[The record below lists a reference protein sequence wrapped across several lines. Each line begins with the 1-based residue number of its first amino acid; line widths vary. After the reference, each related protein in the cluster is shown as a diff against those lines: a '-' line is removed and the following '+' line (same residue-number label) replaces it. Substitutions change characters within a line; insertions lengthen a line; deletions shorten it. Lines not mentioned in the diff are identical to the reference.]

1 MWRTR
6 LPGASA
12 VPAALADMAQH
23 YGRAFEL
30 AARNEGQTVDSY
42 AFVNLWT
49 ARLLH
54 ARLSGAELPAD
65 AARTVRDG
73 CERVQRDASAH
84 PHPDFWSTAVVGD
97 CELLCALL
105 DGRLAAA
112 EQASIVGA
120 YRAAFAR
127 GGSARERASVLD
139 QVDFLIDLGVL
150 RTGLKKVREALG
162 A

>member
-1 MWRTR
+1 
-6 LPGASA
+6 
-12 VPAALADMAQH
+12 
-23 YGRAFEL
+23 AFEL

-54 ARLSGAELPAD
+54 ARLSGAKLPAD

-73 CERVQRDASAH
+73 CERVQRDAAAH

-105 DGRLAAA
+105 DGRLTAA

-150 RTGLKKVREALG
+150 RSGLKKVREALG

>member
-1 MWRTR
+1 MEHTDERR
-6 LPGASA
+6 
-12 VPAALADMAQH
+12 
-23 YGRAFEL
+23 
-30 AARNEGQTVDSY
+30 
-42 AFVNLWT
+42 
-49 ARLLH
+49 ARLIADELERVDGVRPGRDTPGRKH
-54 ARLSGAELPAD
+54 RKMASNPFHFYRGSAQIFYTDLKEGVLLLPAGI
-65 AARTVRDG
+65 TEWVK
-73 CERVQRDASAH
+73 
-84 PHPDFWSTAVVGD
+84 PTAVVGD

-150 RTGLKKVREALG
+150 RSGLKKVREALG